1 MGQNTI
7 FQKNHFFTKKLIA
20 QKLVRVNQWPLYQN
34 QAMIL
39 GYIRIKQFR
48 VVRRD
53 RGEIS
58 KAVGRNTI
66 FQKNHFFTKKLIA
79 QKLVRV
85 NQWPLYQNQA
95 MILGYIRHQTVL
107 SSSSRHRRN
116 KQSSGT
122 SHEFSKRNQFF
133 TKKLIT

>member
-1 MGQNTI
+1 MATKSISSFNTGLQIASKI
-7 FQKNHFFTKKLIA
+7 FC
-20 QKLVRVNQWPLYQN
+20 LVL
-34 QAMIL
+34 
-39 GYIRIKQFR
+39 
-48 VVRRD
+48 RD

-95 MILGYIRHQTVL
+95 PLLYSVEVESLDH
-107 SSSSRHRRN
+107 N
-116 KQSSGT
+116 
-122 SHEFSKRNQFF
+122 FSLATRIMDDLVECYDSNHIFLYRIG
-133 TKKLIT
+133 LIIFRTYMKIV

>member
-66 FQKNHFFTKKLIA
+66 FQKNHVFTKKLIA

-95 MILGYIRHQTVL
+95 MILGYIRHQNLTEKL
-107 SSSSRHRRN
+107 KLRH
-116 KQSSGT
+116 T
-122 SHEFSKRNQFF
+122 
-133 TKKLIT
+133 